1 MNLEKASEPI
11 QTLGIM
17 FEAFK
22 KAENSFLIKKRDRG
36 FTFAK
41 YLPL

>member
-17 FEAFK
+17 SEAFK
-22 KAENSFLIKKRDRG
+22 KAKKQFLN
-36 FTFAK
+36 
-41 YLPL
+41 

>member
-22 KAENSFLIKKRDRG
+22 KAEKQFLN
-36 FTFAK
+36 
-41 YLPL
+41 